1 MKTHA
6 YPDPTS
12 FDSLVEL
19 LDDAAERYPAE
30 RPSLSLRTDEGI
42 TLAWSS
48 HEVRRRARL
57 AAWRLRAMGLES
69 SDRLLTWSPSTP
81 ALPAVYWGAMMAGV
95 IIVPLDLRMAP
106 AVLRR
111 IADRVEAD
119 WLAIGTGQDAPDPV
133 ASRARPSITRH
144 HRPAGG

>member
-12 FDSLVEL
+12 FDSLVDL

-48 HEVRRRARL
+48 HEVRRRARHV
-57 AAWRLRAMGLES
+57 AWRLRAMGLES
-69 SDRLLTWSPSTP
+69 GDRLLTWSPSTP

-111 IADRVEAD
+111 IADRVEVG
-119 WLAIGTGQDAPDPV
+119 LAGHRHRAGRARPRREP
-133 ASRARPSITRH
+133 ARPSITRH